1 MSGTADGWMG
11 GRVGD
16 DRGPCRYQ
24 NFFSFDFFGFSALR
38 FIVAVITTL
47 TFALAPG
54 LMPLSEIPVCSV
66 DAAELDP
73 RSE

>member
-1 MSGTADGWMG
+1 MFGWGGCVGGDG
-11 GRVGD
+11 
-16 DRGPCRYQ
+16 GPCRYQ

-38 FIVAVITTL
+38 FMVAVITTL
-47 TFALAPG
+47 TFALVPG
-54 LMPLSEIPVCSV
+54 LMLLSEIPVCSV

>member
-1 MSGTADGWMG
+1 MVGW
-11 GRVGD
+11 
-16 DRGPCRYQ
+16 RGASETIAAHARYQ
-24 NFFSFDFFGFSALR
+24 NFFSFDFLGFSALR

-54 LMPLSEIPVCSV
+54 LMLLSEIPVCSV
-66 DAAELDP
+66 GAGELNP